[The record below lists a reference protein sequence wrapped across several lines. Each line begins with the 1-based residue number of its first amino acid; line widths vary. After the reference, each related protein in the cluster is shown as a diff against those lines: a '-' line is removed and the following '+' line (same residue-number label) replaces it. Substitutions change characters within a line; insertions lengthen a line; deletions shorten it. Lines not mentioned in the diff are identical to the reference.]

1 MTEVLRVLQTK
12 LVPVESYIRSMRF
25 FSENKRFRQIKFVNK
40 QLQEL
45 GFEPAADLEEGQRA
59 LLKIVVNAV
68 RPQIDENFK
77 PETVVYSK
85 GDVNMTKAK
94 SAETKVADINTSAKA
109 KSSKPTVKP
118 TSKSKPA
125 SKSTSKVVKVNQEPR
140 KSKKSEKFETLL
152 SMLREAGESNIFV
165 TKEAVASK
173 IGATP
178 GSVGVMIS
186 ELRKDATLNIES
198 TKQGYRIVK
207 EVAQKVA

>member
-1 MTEVLRVLQTK
+1 MTEVLKRLQAK
-12 LVPVESYIRSMRF
+12 NVPTDSYIRAMRF
-25 FSENKRFRQIKFVNK
+25 FSENKKFGQINFVNK

-45 GFEPAADLEEGQRA
+45 GFEPAEDLEEGQRA

-85 GDVNMTKAK
+85 GDVTMTKAK
-94 SAETKVADINTSAKA
+94 STETKVADINTSAKA

-152 SMLREAGESNIFV
+152 SMLREAGESNSFV
-165 TKEAVASK
+165 TKEVVASK

-186 ELRKDATLNIES
+186 ELRKDTTMNIES

-207 EVAQKVA
+207 DAVSKAA

>member
-1 MTEVLRVLQTK
+1 MTEVLQKLQTK
-12 LVPVESYIRSMRF
+12 NVPIDSYIRAMRF
-25 FSENKRFRQIKFVNK
+25 FSENKKFGHINFVNK

-45 GFEPAADLEEGQRA
+45 GFEPAENLEEGQRA

-85 GDVNMTKAK
+85 GDVTMTKAK
-94 SAETKVADINTSAKA
+94 STETNVAEINKA
-109 KSSKPTVKP
+109 KSSKPAVKP

-140 KSKKSEKFETLL
+140 KSKKSDKFETLL
-152 SMLREAGESNIFV
+152 SMLREAGENNAFV

-186 ELRKDATLNIES
+186 ELRKDVTLNIES

-207 EVAQKVA
+207 DTVQKVA